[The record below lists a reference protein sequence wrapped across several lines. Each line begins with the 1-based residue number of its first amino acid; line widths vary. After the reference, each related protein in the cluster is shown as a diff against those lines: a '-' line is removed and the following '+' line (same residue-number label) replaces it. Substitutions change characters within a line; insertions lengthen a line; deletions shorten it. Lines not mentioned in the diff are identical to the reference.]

1 VNQLLANAIRVVRA
15 LRRPSKATNARRL
28 QRRGESVDS
37 FVIRE
42 ASLDD
47 VPSLAR
53 VHVVA
58 WNATHGGWGS
68 TPSYDLRLQQWTR
81 KFESGAP
88 GWFCFLAQD
97 AAGSVVG
104 FVTGQSYSEPVPA
117 GFAGQLAKIYLLADR
132 QRLGLGRRL
141 MGHAA
146 RRFLERGIS
155 SMLLF
160 SQPENPSCAFFE
172 ALGGERLFSESDE
185 FHGAYGWRNL
195 AVLAAACP
203 VESN

>member
-1 VNQLLANAIRVVRA
+1 V
-15 LRRPSKATNARRL
+15 S
-28 QRRGESVDS
+28 
-37 FVIRE
+37 
-42 ASLDD
+42 
-47 VPSLAR
+47 SLAR
-53 VHVVA
+53 VHVAA
-58 WNATHGGWGS
+58 WNATHGGWGA
-68 TPSYDLRLQQWTR
+68 TPSYDLRLQQWTK
-81 KFESGAP
+81 KFDSIAP

-104 FVTGQSYSEPVPA
+104 FVTGQPYAEREPE
-117 GFAGQLAKIYLLADR
+117 GFAGQLAKIYLLADC

-141 MGHAA
+141 MSHAS
-146 RRFLERGIS
+146 RRFLERGIC

-172 ALGGERLFSESDE
+172 ALGGERLLSEAGE